1 MTVNKNSIKI
11 QSIIDFNHEIA
22 QNIRDTYRIKQ

>member
-11 QSIIDFNHEIA
+11 QSTTDFNHEIA